1 MQMGQILKSI
11 GEVSIQ
17 GVSLA
22 KYGRDILDR
31 ISFIATHGRVGLI
44 GRNGSGKSTL
54 ARVVCGLIKPDQGC
68 VLIDGIDVF
77 KDRHQALRKV
87 GILFQNPDHQII
99 FPTVIEEICF
109 GLTQQG
115 QNKDIARHMAQ
126 AALEKFGQGGW
137 AERSIST
144 LSQGQRHLVC
154 LISVLA
160 MQPAVIVMD
169 EPFTGLD
176 RPTTGKLTQMLREM
190 QQTVLHISHDLEALQ
205 DADRVI
211 WIEQG
216 RLQMDGAP
224 NVVLPAYMAAMDVVG
239 VQDAFADITD

>member
-1 MQMGQILKSI
+1 MKSI
-11 GEVSIQ
+11 GEVSIRD
-17 GVSLA
+17 VSLA
-22 KYGRDILDR
+22 KSGRDILNR
-31 ISFIATHGRVGLI
+31 INLDFTYGRVGLI

-77 KDRHQALRKV
+77 TDRRQALGKV

-99 FPTVIEEICF
+99 FPTVIEEISF

-115 QNKDIARHMAQ
+115 QSKDSARQTSQ
-126 AALEKFGQGGW
+126 AALEKFGQAGW
-137 AERSIST
+137 ADRSIST

-154 LISVLA
+154 LISVLV
-160 MQPAVIVMD
+160 MQPAVIVLD

-176 RPTTGKLTQMLREM
+176 RPTTGKLTQMLREI
-190 QQTVLHISHDLEALQ
+190 QQTVLHISHDLKALQ

-216 RLQMDGAP
+216 KLKMDGAP
-224 NVVLPAYMAAMDVVG
+224 DIVLPAYMVAMDAVG
-239 VQDAFADITD
+239 GQDAFADVTD